1 MHDKI
6 LFLKAWSPRVM
17 DAVWFGC
24 IPVFL
29 ADHYHPPLH
38 GLVDWDQLAVSV
50 PEKRGSVCFSPA
62 IHFIF
67 RLTVARFKKYS
78 QINHSRE
85 SHGMQ
90 HIFRR

>member
-1 MHDKI
+1 
-6 LFLKAWSPRVM
+6 M

-50 PEKRGSVCFSPA
+50 PEREV
-62 IHFIF
+62 
-67 RLTVARFKKYS
+67 RLVFHQPFTLFFV
-78 QINHSRE
+78 
-85 SHGMQ
+85 
-90 HIFRR
+90 

>member
-50 PEKRGSVCFSPA
+50 PEREV
-62 IHFIF
+62 
-67 RLTVARFKKYS
+67 RLVFHQPFTLFFV
-78 QINHSRE
+78 
-85 SHGMQ
+85 
-90 HIFRR
+90 